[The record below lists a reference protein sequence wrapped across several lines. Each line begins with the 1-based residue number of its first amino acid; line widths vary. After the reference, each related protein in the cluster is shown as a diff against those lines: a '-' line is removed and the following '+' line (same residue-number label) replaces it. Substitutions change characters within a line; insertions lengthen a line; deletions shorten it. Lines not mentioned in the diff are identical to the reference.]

1 VLTERLRLLEG
12 PPLFLGGWS
21 EFLDGRDG
29 IELADGRLEI
39 DGLVDGRL
47 TLVDAGLF
55 ETGVVL
61 VGFKVGSE
69 LALLRFRVEVLEG
82 LRAPPEN
89 DPDLPPFP
97 IWAKLF

>member
-1 VLTERLRLLEG
+1 VLTERLRLLVG

-21 EFLDGRDG
+21 EFLDGRVG

-39 DGLVDGRL
+39 DGLADGRL
-47 TLVDAGLF
+47 TVVDAGLF

-69 LALLRFRVEVLEG
+69 LALLRVEVLEG
-82 LRAPPEN
+82 LGRAPPEN
-89 DPDLPPFP
+89 DPDLPPLP
-97 IWAKLF
+97 PSWAKLF